1 MTTTTTLADRQRLM
15 RERQAPVQLP
25 EQPGVI
31 VFERHYMPKELA
43 AVWRLDET
51 TIRRLFIDEPGVLKI
66 GKSGRRDGKGTT
78 SRCGFLRAS
87 HSVCT
92 GSARND

>member
-1 MTTTTTLADRQRLM
+1 MATASTLADRQRQM
-15 RERQAPVQLP
+15 RERRAPVQLP

-66 GKSGRRDGKGTT
+66 GKSGRRDGKRDYL
-78 SRCGFLRAS
+78 SLRIPE
-87 HSVCT
+87 SVAQRVH
-92 GSARND
+92 GERSK

>member
-1 MTTTTTLADRQRLM
+1 MTTTATLADRQRLM
-15 RERQAPVQLP
+15 RERRAPVQLP

-66 GKSGRRDGKGTT
+66 GKSGRRDGKRDYL
-78 SRCGFLRAS
+78 SLRIPE
-87 HSVCT
+87 SVAQRVH
-92 GSARND
+92 GERSK